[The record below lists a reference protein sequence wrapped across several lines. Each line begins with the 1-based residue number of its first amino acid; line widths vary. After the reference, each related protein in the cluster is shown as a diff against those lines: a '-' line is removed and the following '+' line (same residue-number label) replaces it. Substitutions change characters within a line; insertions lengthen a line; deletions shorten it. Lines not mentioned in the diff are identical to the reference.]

1 MPASTLLF
9 LDMYQVFLCTSTLF
23 AKPAKISFLITAS
36 GWTEIWD
43 CQVSLSQRGYI
54 VPSISVRDASRITAI
69 SVTSGSSSANEREDK
84 TVIGWSSS
92 LARRNIEECYE
103 RPHYGKD

>member
-1 MPASTLLF
+1 MGIKIKSRF
-9 LDMYQVFLCTSTLF
+9 W
-23 AKPAKISFLITAS
+23 KPFK
-36 GWTEIWD
+36 
-43 CQVSLSQRGYI
+43 RGYI

>member
-1 MPASTLLF
+1 MEAVQSIFMHFNTVRQARQDLVPHNRLQAGLRS
-9 LDMYQVFLCTSTLF
+9 
-23 AKPAKISFLITAS
+23 
-36 GWTEIWD
+36 
-43 CQVSLSQRGYI
+43 RI
-54 VPSISVRDASRITAI
+54 VKDASRITAI
-69 SVTSGSSSANEREDK
+69 SVTSESSSANEREDK